1 MALNTI
7 ILQGRLCKDPDL
19 RSTNSGKKVCTFT
32 IAVDRARK
40 NDTDYIP
47 CVAWNLTAE
56 FVNNYF
62 LKGDPILV
70 QGRLST
76 RKYDD
81 RDGNKRTAYEVVVD
95 EVNFSIGKSR
105 PTEESPAVDWKDA
118 VEGSPGKGFETL
130 DDSEELPF

>member
-7 ILQGRLCKDPDL
+7 ILQGRLVKDPDL

-40 NDTDYIP
+40 SDTDYIP
-47 CVAWNLTAE
+47 CVAWNLTGE

-81 RDGNKRTAYEVVVD
+81 RDGNRRTAYEVVVD
-95 EVNFSIGKSR
+95 EVNFSIGKKGETSAD
-105 PTEESPAVDWKDA
+105 TPADTPA
-118 VEGSPGKGFETL
+118 GFEQVS
-130 DDSEELPF
+130 DDEELPF